1 MKLQN
6 VTIKANDRIEPFKTE
21 PAIRITVL
29 LVDNWYR
36 IEFKFELNNEE
47 YILQS
52 TNKDIEH
59 NQESYNKVAHLI
71 QHDITINQAREM
83 WQILKKR
90 DFIQL

>member
-1 MKLQN
+1 MRLQG
-6 VTIKANDRIEPFKTE
+6 VTIKANDRIEPRKE
-21 PAIRITVL
+21 PAIRITVS
-29 LVDNWYR
+29 LVASWHR

-47 YILQS
+47 YTLQS

-59 NQESYNKVAHLI
+59 NQESYNKVAHFI